1 MGNLIQSRQRSSYDE
16 LLSKAIPEVIR
27 SYSYTHQNG
36 YVVEFSMFPSEVS
49 GSTDENGTLLNMVKC
64 ATKISDY
71 GTGEALE
78 YTVQLLKVPV
88 YTEMGFRI
96 KGNYEQV
103 LDLYD
108 RLPGWSFTDVK
119 GEMVNAAHKVCASLL
134 TLRGASIKFEVS
146 SAGAL
151 IVSRKRDNSTKS
163 IPAGQFFRAI
173 TDLSDSDFLGI
184 FGYDNPFIV
193 STFSGRYTVHRNS
206 SDEEVVSKAQCV
218 EKLAAMLIPPHI
230 LARLQSVDE
239 KQREI
244 SKMLFN
250 DRYIDLGEGQ
260 HKSLERLASYRNRA
274 LHKTLAENIMVGGE
288 VYHSGLILTE
298 DVLNRI
304 DASPIDSLKVVHDDK
319 VFVLRKF
326 TSFVFRAF
334 GEELAE
340 NVVVD
345 GISLTKGTKLGL
357 AELDV
362 LNGSSLTS
370 IKVNTAGTVREVQ
383 RRVSVKALAL
393 EDLYTVFSIFADNVN
408 GYGLFDNQ
416 YELTKRIVIPFDK
429 AVLQAVN
436 ANMQDYVAALNK
448 RIAVA
453 SSQSILAFH
462 DNFAKVINTNRI
474 MDSIFRVNSVT
485 GQMSETTNALSFD
498 AKGYKITTNINDGN
512 MVSEALTN
520 VQDLQFG
527 RMDAIDEPESS
538 KIGLVHF
545 RTLYAKED
553 ECGKLTAPYLIVRN
567 GEVTGQEPVY
577 LTAEDERDKYI
588 AEWDE
593 TFLNEDGTKKDKVA
607 ARCNGTVI
615 TVPVEQVALKEYTQL
630 QNFSPARALIPFAN
644 HSAPKRQLMAG
655 NHAKQAQVVIK
666 CERPLVGTGV
676 ESIHQLG
683 VIFARDIAKRYYQE
697 ASVISEGIR
706 GMKEQILASPLT
718 LWNVVDREQERELS
732 FSVNC
737 VTEAIEKNLLPLQTD
752 DVVSITIPFMVKNSD
767 STLYSYRLVP
777 KEGRIYQPDDIV
789 AHDMGHDTKEY
800 NMELLVDYGA
810 VKTKPEDFKTALG
823 FGMNLVVAYK
833 THETTTIDDAISI
846 NSRLVYD
853 DTLTTISM
861 QSIDLE
867 LHNSDIRR
875 EDFARY
881 ASASVDLGN
890 IDVNGLPFVGAILQ
904 PGDVVC
910 CKTIRN
916 LQTGKVDGVVE
927 YVDKYKSGQV
937 ISVTRYKEDDKECA
951 RIILASRSSI
961 EVGDKMSGRCGNKG
975 VVAQIVPEADMA
987 YDPKTG
993 MTVDIMLNPLGIPSR
1008 TNISQLIEGILAM
1021 CGRKNGKH
1029 YVVSPYYKDGAKFV
1043 VSEGE
1048 KYGVHPTMLC
1058 DGRTGRMFER
1068 PINLVVQYMYVLTH
1082 KVKKKI
1088 HAIGI
1093 DEQVDPVFLQPRK
1106 GQKNDGG
1113 QSFGEME
1120 LWCLASV
1127 GANKVIQEIY
1137 STMSDD
1143 ISNRKSVVEEM
1154 KLHPGDIHLQASDN
1168 KNDYLYQAMC
1178 RSYYV
1183 EVETDPKTATYS
1195 YRPFTDLEI
1204 RALSGSPVQDK
1215 VALHSQD
1222 LFGKVDSPEERSQA
1236 RSRWSWIDLKTEIVP
1251 PNFIQKGYL
1260 HKMVLVQVMGSAP
1273 DFMVST
1279 RFISSAKMEGLITGS
1294 VWYVKSDAPGKLPL
1308 ICTSQD
1314 ALAVVTGKVMTGMA
1328 ALVQLLRDADVGRG
1342 IQFLRDKIANARV
1355 PLRGEKLATYRS
1367 DILRMEAFIREGH
1380 SLEEYVVSS
1389 YPVMPQTY
1397 RPELVAATKGRTPD
1411 FDHYYKNILD
1421 AVQEY
1426 GIHPSDSAVHNI
1438 YKAIASFQGLAK
1450 KQQNYQNLRSWFF
1463 NNDTNH
1469 GKLRSNGLS
1478 KRMVRSGRSV
1488 ITPTSIRHMPF
1499 TKIGMPLSML
1509 LDAYETELVVYL
1521 ENQFSI
1527 VHTSK
1532 MLSTH
1537 WRRLFTAL
1545 GEHNVAKFRKIY
1557 SKRLESYCEI
1567 PSDKAY
1573 EEILRHIKNF
1583 LEGVRSIPG
1592 DEDSPW
1598 LVEPAVLLV
1607 GRQPSLHKFSIRAY
1621 TPIVVDTKSIQ
1632 IHPLV
1637 CSGYN
1642 ADFDGDSMWWCGL
1655 ISKEAKDEALEKLSP
1670 GMDFIN
1676 PKDSSLVY
1684 SFAQDIC
1691 LGLYAATMLKDN
1703 SSSIYQYVDEVRDVH
1718 LFRSLD
1724 ELSTAVYAGITK
1736 PYDIASYTHDNGN
1749 TYLSTAGR
1757 LLFNSLIPNTFTD
1770 KPYTDTLHLF
1780 PTGSTAASH
1789 LRELKYDGI
1798 IASKGGTTKDV
1809 KYVSL
1814 SNLTKEIF
1822 TEFGT
1827 DAAYVYQRIV
1837 EFGFY
1842 FADTMGCSLSY
1853 EDLIWGTDESSIDRQ
1868 MAKELSVFDVEGR
1881 LGICSGGEVDSAR
1894 KAVQEKYHTI
1904 KAETKDK
1911 LLAQANQVKLQVE
1924 QDYQEGVIAEQDKK
1938 AMLTDIYKRVNEKIK
1953 GNLTKTMDRN
1963 NNLFIMY
1970 DSGARGNAGQI
1981 MQTCG
1986 SVGILQKTKS
1996 EDLETSV
2003 IHSYAEGLTSFD
2015 VQLAS
2020 YSARTGVAST
2030 QNETSSAGHG
2040 TRISVYMLA
2049 GMKVVE
2055 DDCGKEDWWY
2065 DVQYK
2070 QRKDRVRLHPSKE
2083 YFDRFLLGRRVPDSD
2098 KKLRNTLV
2106 GCLGADGTIGEE
2118 CYPVLQKAGIE
2129 SFSFIGEKGET
2140 KTTVITIKSIY
2151 GAKVLREDVRLTK
2164 FLDNGKLNAKC
2175 VPIIEKY
2182 FIKNVSTSYGKFI
2195 FFYEM
2200 DKLSASLLLGREC
2213 RDLPKAKQY
2222 LYVPKGS
2229 ASGKRLSITTEET
2242 IRYIEEQGME
2252 RVPVRILL
2260 DCKSK
2265 GGICRRCYGLKYS
2278 NNRFPEVGEA
2288 VGYEAAQSIGEP
2300 SAQMTISLFHSGGAA
2315 GASVANG
2322 VETYQ
2327 RMSEGYMP
2335 NESKGS
2341 AAILAVSEGFVRI
2354 QKVDANSRIYIQP
2367 KNPESDLCLGCKN
2380 GGGCPLLYGGE
2391 GRCMLPAMVADKSLV
2406 VTDGEYVSV
2415 GQPLTYGYTVPNTLP
2430 SEIRGMEPH
2439 YLFRLKQ
2446 VMWLGNYFHTFEAS
2460 SIYINARHFELLTR
2474 AQTFKVTLLHD
2485 PEGKFVP
2492 GKSYEYGEIA
2502 DDINRLELFMKVHGA
2517 GSVVPAVSGALAAST
2532 FEDSINLLARFAN
2545 EYVEDAHKSALG
2557 GVISGFNLATGKPRV
2572 FTPPAISR
2580 ERVLMYKSQRAA
2592 TDTPADSTTF
2602 SSQYVGVVMPE
2613 ANGFD
2618 FQDIDLGDM
2627 SEMDVFGTED
2637 TRMLPENAEETK
2649 VLDEKTEGTEKAED
2663 FDFENITLNSMDLF

>member
-1 MGNLIQSRQRSSYDE
+1 MGNLIQNRQRLAYNE
-16 LLSKAIPEVIR
+16 LLTKAIPEAIR
-27 SYSYTHQNG
+27 SYSYTYQSR
-36 YVVEFSMFPSEVS
+36 YSIEFSMFPGEVS
-49 GSTDENGTLLNMVKC
+49 GSTDENGTLLNMIKC
-64 ATKISDY
+64 ITKISDLDS
-71 GTGEALE
+71 GEVLE
-78 YTVQLLKVPV
+78 YMVQLLKVPV

-134 TLRGASIKFEVS
+134 TLRGTSIKFELS

-193 STFSGRYTVHRNS
+193 STFSSRYTVHRNS

-218 EKLAAMLIPPHI
+218 EKLAAMLIPLPI
-230 LARLQSVDE
+230 LSRLQSVDE

-250 DRYIDLGEGQ
+250 DRYLDLGEGQ
-260 HKSLERLASYRNRA
+260 SKSLERLASYRNRA
-274 LHKTLAENIMVGGE
+274 LHKTLAETVKVGGQT
-288 VYHSGLILTE
+288 YHSGLILTE
-298 DVLNRI
+298 DVLNQL
-304 DASPIDSLKVVHDDK
+304 DASPIDSLKVMHNDK
-319 VFVLRKF
+319 IFVLRKF
-326 TSFVFRAF
+326 TNFAFRAF

-340 NVVVD
+340 NIVVD
-345 GISLTKGTKLGL
+345 GVSFAKGTRLGL
-357 AELDV
+357 AELNI

-370 IKVNTAGTVREVQ
+370 IKVNISGKIKVVQ
-383 RRVSVKALAL
+383 RRVTAKALTL

-408 GYGLFDNQ
+408 SYGLFDNQ

-453 SSQSILAFH
+453 SSQSVLALH
-462 DNFAKVINTNRI
+462 DNFAKVIDTNRI

-553 ECGKLTAPYLIVRN
+553 ECGKLTAPYLIVHN
-567 GEVTGQEPVY
+567 GEVAGQEPVY

-588 AEWDE
+588 AEWNE

-615 TVPVEQVALKEYTQL
+615 TVPVEQVTLKEYTQL

-655 NHAKQAQVVIK
+655 NHAKQAQVGVK

-683 VIFARDIAKRYYQE
+683 IIFARDIAERYYQE
-697 ASVISEGIR
+697 ASVISDGIK
-706 GMKEQILASPLT
+706 GMKEQILASTLT

-737 VTEAIEKNLLPLQTD
+737 VTEAIENNLLPPQTD
-752 DVVSITIPFMVKNSD
+752 DVISITIPFMVKNSD
-767 STLYSYRLVP
+767 STLYSYQLVP
-777 KEGRIYQPDDIV
+777 KKGRIYQPNDVV
-789 AHDMGHDTKEY
+789 AHDRGHDIREY
-800 NMELLVDYGA
+800 DMKLLVDYGA
-810 VKTKPEDFKTALG
+810 VKTQPEDFKTALG
-823 FGMNLVVAYK
+823 FGTNLVIAYK

-846 NSRLVYD
+846 SSRLVYD

-867 LHNSDIRR
+867 LRNSDTRR
-875 EDFARY
+875 EDFARFV
-881 ASASVDLGN
+881 SATMDLSN

-910 CKTIRN
+910 CKTIQN
-916 LQTGKVDGVVE
+916 LQTGKVDGAVE
-927 YVDKYKSGQV
+927 YVDKYKAGQV

-951 RIILASRSSI
+951 RVILASRSSI
-961 EVGDKMSGRCGNKG
+961 EVGDKMAGRCGNKG

-993 MTVDIMLNPLGIPSR
+993 MTVDIILNPLGIPSR
-1008 TNISQLIEGILAM
+1008 TNITQLIEGILAM

-1043 VSEGE
+1043 VEEGE
-1048 KYGVHPTMLC
+1048 KYDVHPTILC

-1082 KVKKKI
+1082 KAKKKI
-1088 HAIGI
+1088 HAIGM

-1143 ISNRKSVVEEM
+1143 ISNRKNVMEEM
-1154 KLHPGDIHLQASDN
+1154 KLHPGDVHLQTSDN

-1195 YRPFTDLEI
+1195 YHPFTDLEI
-1204 RALSGSPVQDK
+1204 RALSGSPVQDRA
-1215 VALHSQD
+1215 ALHSQD
-1222 LFGKVDSPEERSQA
+1222 LFGKVNSPEERSQA
-1236 RSRWSWIDLKTEIVP
+1236 RTKWSWIDLKTEIVP
-1251 PNFIQKGYL
+1251 PNFVQKGYL
-1260 HKMVLVQVMGSAP
+1260 HKMILVVAVGPAP
-1273 DFMVST
+1273 NFVT
-1279 RFISSAKMEGLITGS
+1279 NTKFISSTKMEEMIAGS
-1294 VWYVKSDAPGKLPL
+1294 VWYERPNAPGRLPT
-1308 ICTSQD
+1308 IYTSQD
-1314 ALAVVTGKVMTGMA
+1314 ALILATGTVMTGMA
-1328 ALVQLLRDADVGRG
+1328 ALIQLLRDANVERG
-1342 IQFLRDKIANARV
+1342 IQYLKDKIAKARV
-1355 PLRGEKLATYRS
+1355 PLRGEKLAVCRS

-1380 SLEEYVVSS
+1380 SLEEYIVSS

-1397 RPELVAATKGRTPD
+1397 RPELAAVAKGRTPD

-1426 GIHPSDSAVHNI
+1426 SIHQSDSAVYNI

-1450 KQQNYQNLRSWFF
+1450 RQQNYQNLRSWFF

-1478 KRMVRSGRSV
+1478 KRMMRSGRSV

-1509 LDAYETELVVYL
+1509 LDAYETELIVYL

-1527 VHTSK
+1527 VPGRKVLYTY
-1532 MLSTH
+1532 
-1537 WRRLFTAL
+1537 WQQLFTAL
-1545 GEHNVAKFRKIY
+1545 GECNIAKFRKIY
-1557 SKRLESYCEI
+1557 KKRLEDSCKL
-1567 PSDKAY
+1567 PSDRAY
-1573 EEILRHIKNF
+1573 EEILGHIRNF

-1598 LVEPAVLLV
+1598 LIEPAVLLA
-1607 GRQPSLHKFSIRAY
+1607 GRQPSLHKYSIRAY
-1621 TPIVVDTKSIQ
+1621 TPIIVYTKSIQ

-1642 ADFDGDSMWWCGL
+1642 ADFDGDTMWWCGL

-1670 GMDFIN
+1670 SMDFIN
-1676 PKDSSLVY
+1676 PKDSSLIY
-1684 SFAQDIC
+1684 NFAQDIC

-1703 SSSIYQYVDEVRDVH
+1703 SSSIYQYIDEVRDIH
-1718 LFRSLD
+1718 FFRSLD
-1724 ELSTAVYAGITK
+1724 ELSTAVYSGITK

-1780 PTGSTAASH
+1780 PTGSTAVSS
-1789 LRELKYDGI
+1789 LRELKYEGI
-1798 IASKGGTTKDV
+1798 VASKGGTTKDA

-1814 SNLTKEIF
+1814 ANLTREIF
-1822 TEFGT
+1822 ADFGT
-1827 DAAYVYQRIV
+1827 DAAYIYQRIV

-1842 FADTMGCSLSY
+1842 FADIMGCSLSY
-1853 EDLIWGTDESSIDRQ
+1853 EDLTWGTDEGSIDKK
-1868 MAKELSVFDVEGR
+1868 MAGELSVFNVESR
-1881 LGICSGGEVDSAR
+1881 LGICSDNEANLSREAVR
-1894 KAVQEKYHTI
+1894 KKYCAI
-1904 KAETKDK
+1904 KKETKDK
-1911 LLAQANQVKLQVE
+1911 LLAQTNQIKLQIE
-1924 QDYQEGVIAEQDKK
+1924 QDYQEGLIAEQDKK
-1938 AMLTDIYKRVNEKIK
+1938 TMLTDIYKKVNEKIK

-1986 SVGILQKTKS
+1986 SVGILQKTKN

-2065 DVQYK
+2065 DVKYK
-2070 QRKDRVRLHPSKE
+2070 QRKERVRLHPSRE
-2083 YFDRFLLGRRVPDSD
+2083 YFDRFLLGRRVSASD
-2098 KKLRNTLV
+2098 KILRDMLA
-2106 GCLGADGTIGEE
+2106 GYLGANDTIVDE
-2118 CYPVLQKAGIE
+2118 CYPILKKTGIE
-2129 SFSFIGEKGET
+2129 SFSLIDENEKT
-2140 KTTVITIKSIY
+2140 KTVTISIKSIY
-2151 GAKVLREDVRLTK
+2151 GVRMLCEDVRLTK
-2164 FLDNGKLNAKC
+2164 FLDNGKLNARC

-2182 FIKNVSTSYGKFI
+2182 FIKNVDTSYGKFI

-2229 ASGKRLSITTEET
+2229 SNGKRLSITTEET
-2242 IRYIEEQGME
+2242 IHYIEEQGME

-2300 SAQMTISLFHSGGAA
+2300 SAQMTISLFHSGGVA

-2327 RMSEGYMP
+2327 RMSEGCMP

-2341 AAILAVSEGFVRI
+2341 AATLATSEGYVRI
-2354 QKVDANSRIYIQP
+2354 QKVDASSRIYIQP
-2367 KNPESDLCLGCKN
+2367 QSQENDLCFACKA
-2380 GGGCPLLYGGE
+2380 GKECPLLYGGE
-2391 GRCMLPAMVADKSLV
+2391 GRCMLPVMVADKSIIV
-2406 VTDGEYVSV
+2406 MDGEYVSI

-2430 SEIRGMEPH
+2430 SDIRGIKPNE
-2439 YLFRLKQ
+2439 LFRLKQ
-2446 VMWLGNYFHTFEAS
+2446 VMWLENYFHTFEES

-2474 AQTFKVTLLHD
+2474 AQTFKITVLND
-2485 PEGKFVP
+2485 PEGKFIS

-2502 DDINRLELFMKVHGA
+2502 DDVDRLKLFMKVQGA
-2517 GSVVPAVSGALAAST
+2517 GNVVPAVSGALAAST
-2532 FEDSINLLARFAN
+2532 FEDSISLLARFAN
-2545 EYVEDAHKSALG
+2545 EYVEDTNKSELG
-2557 GVISGFNLATGKPRV
+2557 SIISGFNLATGKPRI

-2580 ERVLMYKSQRAA
+2580 DRVIKYKNQRNDA
-2592 TDTPADSTTF
+2592 DTLADSSTF
-2602 SSQYVGVVMPE
+2602 NNQYVGVVMPE
-2613 ANGFD
+2613 AGGFD
-2618 FQDIDLGDM
+2618 FQDIDFGDM
-2627 SEMDVFGTED
+2627 PGIDVFGIED
-2637 TRMLPENAEETK
+2637 TKESVEKMEENKALT
-2649 VLDEKTEGTEKAED
+2649 EKIENTEKAED
-2663 FDFENITLNSMDLF
+2663 FNFENLTLDSMDLF

>member
-1 MGNLIQSRQRSSYDE
+1 MENLIQNRQRLAYNE
-16 LLSKAIPEVIR
+16 LLAKAIPDAIR
-27 SYSYTHQNG
+27 GYSYTHQNG
-36 YVVEFSMFPSEVS
+36 YVIEFSMFPGEVS
-49 GSTDENGTLLNMVKC
+49 GSTDEDGTLLGMVKC
-64 ATKISDY
+64 NTKISDY
-71 GTGEALE
+71 STGEVLE

-134 TLRGASIKFEVS
+134 TLRGTSIKFEVS

-173 TDLSDSDFLGI
+173 TDLSNDDFLGI

-193 STFSGRYTVHRNS
+193 STFSDRYTVHRNS
-206 SDEEVVSKAQCV
+206 ADDEAVSKIQCV
-218 EKLAAMLIPPHI
+218 ENLAAMLIPPHI

-244 SKMLFN
+244 TKMLFN
-250 DRYIDLGEGQ
+250 DRYLDLGEGQ

-274 LHKTLAENIMVGGE
+274 LHKTLAETVVVGGE
-288 VYHSGLILTE
+288 TYNSGLILTE
-298 DVLNRI
+298 DILNKL
-304 DASPIDSLKVVHDDK
+304 DASPVDSLKVLHDDK

-340 NVVVD
+340 SVVVD
-345 GISLTKGTKLGL
+345 GISLAKGTKLGL
-357 AELDV
+357 AELDI
-362 LNGSSLTS
+362 LNGSTLVG
-370 IKVNTAGTVREVQ
+370 IKVGAAGKVRTVQ
-383 RRVSVKALAL
+383 RRVAAKALTL
-393 EDLYTVFSIFADNVN
+393 EDLYTVFSVFADNVN

-436 ANMQDYVAALNK
+436 TNMQDYVAALNR

-453 SSQSILAFH
+453 SSQSILALH

-474 MDSIFRVNSVT
+474 MDSVFKVDSVT
-485 GQMSETTNALSFD
+485 GQMSEMTNALSFD
-498 AKGYKITTNINDGN
+498 AKSYKITTNINDGN

-538 KIGLVHF
+538 KIGLVHY
-545 RTLYAKED
+545 RTLYTKED
-553 ECGKLTAPYLIVRN
+553 ECGKLTAPYLIVHN
-567 GEVTGQEPVY
+567 GEVASQEPVY
-577 LTAEDERDKYI
+577 LTAEDERDKYV
-588 AEWDE
+588 AEWNE
-593 TFLNEDGTKKDKVA
+593 TFCNEDGTKKDKVA
-607 ARCNGTVI
+607 ARCNGTVV
-615 TVPVEQVALKEYTQL
+615 TVPVGQVTLKEYTQL

-655 NHAKQAQVVIK
+655 NHAKQAQVGIK

-683 VIFARDIAKRYYQE
+683 LIFARDVAERYYQE
-697 ASVISEGIR
+697 ASVISDGIK
-706 GMKEQILASPLT
+706 GMKEQILSSPLT

-737 VTEAIEKNLLPLQTD
+737 VTEAIEKNLLPQQTN

-767 STLYSYRLVP
+767 STLYSYKLVP
-777 KEGRIYQPDDIV
+777 KEKRIYQPDDIV
-789 AHDMGHDTKEY
+789 AHDMGHDIREY
-800 NMELLVDYGA
+800 DMELLVDYGA

-846 NSRLVYD
+846 SSRLVYD

-861 QSIDLE
+861 QSIDIE
-867 LHNSDIRR
+867 LHNSDTRR
-875 EDFARY
+875 ENFARY
-881 ASASVDLGN
+881 TTTSVDLSN
-890 IDVNGLPFVGAILQ
+890 IDVNGLPFIGAILQ

-910 CKTIRN
+910 CKTVQN
-916 LQTGKVDGVVE
+916 LRTRKVDGVVE

-975 VVAQIVPEADMA
+975 VIAQIVPEADMA

-1021 CGRKNGKH
+1021 CGKKNGKN

-1082 KVKKKI
+1082 KAKKKI
-1088 HAIGI
+1088 HTIGM

-1127 GANKVIQEIY
+1127 GAHKVIQEIY

-1143 ISNRKSVVEEM
+1143 IANRKNVIDEM
-1154 KLHPGDIHLQASDN
+1154 KLHPGDVHLQSSDN
-1168 KNDYLYQAMC
+1168 KNDYLYQAVC

-1183 EVETDPKTATYS
+1183 EVETDPKTASYS

-1204 RALSGSPVQDK
+1204 RALSGNPVQDK

-1236 RSRWSWIDLKTEIVP
+1236 RTKWSWIDLKAEIVP
-1251 PNFIQKGYL
+1251 PNFIHKGYL
-1260 HKMVLVQVMGSAP
+1260 HKMILVVVMGPAP
-1273 DFMVST
+1273 NFICDT
-1279 RFISSAKMEGLITGS
+1279 KFISSSKMEDLITGNA
-1294 VWYVKSDAPGKLPL
+1294 WYERPSRQGMLPL
-1308 ICTSQD
+1308 IHTSKETLNNRD
-1314 ALAVVTGKVMTGMA
+1314 VMTGMP
-1328 ALVQLLRDADVGRG
+1328 ALVQLLRDTDVENG
-1342 IQFLRDKIANARV
+1342 IRFLKDKIANARK
-1355 PLRGEKLATYRS
+1355 PFTEEKLAAFRS
-1367 DILRMEAFIREGH
+1367 DILRMEAFVREGH
-1380 SLEEYVVSS
+1380 SLEEYIVSS

-1397 RPELVAATKGRTPD
+1397 RPELASATKGRTPD

-1426 GIHPSDSAVHNI
+1426 SIHPSDHAVYGI
-1438 YKAIASFQGLAK
+1438 YKAIASFQGLSK
-1450 KQQNYQNLRSWFF
+1450 KQQNYQNLRTWFF

-1488 ITPTSIRHMPF
+1488 ITPTSVQHMPF

-1509 LDAYETELVVYL
+1509 LDAYETELVAYL
-1521 ENQFSI
+1521 ESQFSI
-1527 VHTSK
+1527 VHISK
-1532 MLSTH
+1532 ARSAQ
-1537 WRRLFTAL
+1537 WRQLFTAL
-1545 GEHNVAKFRKIY
+1545 GGHNFAKFRKIY
-1557 SKRLESYCEI
+1557 RKGLEDSCKM
-1567 PSDKAY
+1567 PPDRAY
-1573 EEILRHIKNF
+1573 KEMLRHIKDF

-1592 DEDSPW
+1592 DEESPW
-1598 LVEPAVLLV
+1598 LIEPAVILA

-1621 TPIVVDTKSIQ
+1621 IPVIVNTKSIQ

-1642 ADFDGDSMWWCGL
+1642 ADFDGDTMWWCGL

-1670 GMDFIN
+1670 GIDFIN

-1684 SFAQDIC
+1684 SFSQDIC

-1703 SSSIYQYVDEVRDVH
+1703 SFSIYQYMDRVKNVH
-1718 LFRSLD
+1718 FFHSLD
-1724 ELSTAVYAGITK
+1724 ELSTAVYSGVAK
-1736 PYDIASYTHDNGN
+1736 PYELALYTHDNGN
-1749 TYLSTAGR
+1749 IYLSTAGR
-1757 LLFNSLIPNTFTD
+1757 LLFNSLIPGTFTD
-1770 KPYTDTLHLF
+1770 EPYTDTLHLF
-1780 PTGSTAASH
+1780 PAGSTVVSN
-1789 LRELKYDGI
+1789 LRELKYEGI
-1798 IASKGGTTKDV
+1798 VASKGGTTKDV

-1814 SNLTKEIF
+1814 SNLTKEVF
-1822 TEFGT
+1822 ADFDL
-1827 DAAYVYQRIV
+1827 DAAHIYQRIV

-1853 EDLIWGTDESSIDRQ
+1853 EDLTWGTDDGSIDDK
-1868 MAKELSVFDVEGR
+1868 MAQELSVFDVEGR
-1881 LGICSGGEVDSAR
+1881 LGIRTGSEVNSAKEAVRDKYCSVR
-1894 KAVQEKYHTI
+1894 
-1904 KAETKDK
+1904 AETKDK
-1911 LLAQANQVKLQVE
+1911 LLAKTNQVKLQIE
-1924 QDYQEGVIAEQDKK
+1924 QDYQEGLIAEQDRK
-1938 AMLTDIYKRVNEKIK
+1938 AMLTNIYKKVNEKIK
-1953 GNLTKTMDRN
+1953 GNLTKTMNRN

-1986 SVGILQKTKS
+1986 SVGILQKTKN

-2003 IHSYAEGLTSFD
+2003 VHSYAEGLTSFD

-2049 GMKVVE
+2049 GTKIVE

-2065 DVQYK
+2065 DVKYK
-2070 QRKDRVRLHPSKE
+2070 QRKDRVRLYPSRE
-2083 YFDRFLLGRRVPDSD
+2083 YFDRFFLGRKIAASD
-2098 KKLRNTLV
+2098 KALCSMLD
-2106 GCLGADGTIGEE
+2106 GLLEADGTIGEG
-2118 CYPVLQKAGIE
+2118 CYHVLEKAGIE
-2129 SFSFIGEKGET
+2129 SFSLIGRDEET
-2140 KTTVITIKSIY
+2140 NTVTVSIKSIN
-2151 GAKVLREDVRLTK
+2151 GARMMGGDVRLAN
-2164 FLDNGKLNAKC
+2164 FLDNGKLNPKC

-2182 FIKNVSTSYGKFI
+2182 FIKSLDTSYGKFV

-2200 DKLSASLLLGREC
+2200 DKLSSSLLLGREC
-2213 RDLPKAKQY
+2213 RDLPKTRQY
-2222 LYVPKGS
+2222 MYVPKGS
-2229 ASGKRLSITTEET
+2229 VKGQRLSITTEDT

-2278 NNRFPEVGEA
+2278 NHRFPEVGES

-2327 RMSEGYMP
+2327 RMSEGCMP

-2341 AAILAVSEGFVRI
+2341 AATLAPVDGFVEI
-2354 QKVDANSRIYIQP
+2354 QKVDADSKVCIRQTDQDS
-2367 KNPESDLCLGCKN
+2367 EFCLACKR
-2380 GGGCPLLYGGE
+2380 GRACPLTYGGE
-2391 GRCMLPAMVADKSLV
+2391 GAKCMIPTPIVDRSLV
-2406 VTDGEYVSV
+2406 VGNGEYVSV
-2415 GQPLTYGYTVPNTLP
+2415 GQPLTYGYSVPNTLP
-2430 SEIRGMEPH
+2430 SVIPGMKPSE
-2439 YLFRLKQ
+2439 LFRLKQ
-2446 VMWLGNYFHTFEAS
+2446 VMWLENYFHTFEAS

-2474 AQTFKVTLLHD
+2474 AQTFRVTLLND
-2485 PEGKFVP
+2485 PEGKFTE
-2492 GKSYEYGEIA
+2492 GKMYEYGEIA
-2502 DDINRLELFMKVHGA
+2502 DDIDRLELFMKVYGA

-2532 FEDSINLLARFAN
+2532 FEDSINLLTRFAN
-2545 EYVEDAHKSALG
+2545 GYVEDRHKSELG
-2557 GVISGFNLATGKPRV
+2557 SVISGFNLATGKPRV
-2572 FTPPAISR
+2572 FNPPAVSMD
-2580 ERVLMYKSQRAA
+2580 RVRRYEGRTVVS
-2592 TDTPADSTTF
+2592 DTTEDSFTEF
-2602 SSQYVGVVMPE
+2602 NSQYVGVVMPE
-2613 ANGFD
+2613 TDGFD
-2618 FQDIDLGDM
+2618 FQDVDLGDM
-2627 SEMDVFGTED
+2627 SGLDIFGSDDTEEPVNKIGD
-2637 TRMLPENAEETK
+2637 A
-2649 VLDEKTEGTEKAED
+2649 EKTGESD
-2663 FDFENITLNSMDLF
+2663 IENLTLDSLDLF